1 MSYIAVWGLIV
12 SKQLSVM
19 WMGLRGFPRIQGGVE
34 IHAENICPILVE
46 LGCDV
51 HVITRSTYQHKDVG
65 ESWRGLHF
73 HNLWSPRSKTL
84 EAMLHSLVA
93 VLYAGLIKRPD
104 ILHIQSMG
112 PAFWTPLARL
122 LGLKVVMTTH
132 GIDYER
138 DSWGRLAKIV
148 LQAGEFFGMRCSNA
162 SIVISKRL
170 QQHNFDKHHAQSAL
184 IPNGVTLPELPS
196 SSDSLQQFGLQPEK
210 YVLLVS
216 RLVAE
221 KRHLDLIEAFRLA
234 NLPDEWKLVI
244 VGASDHPNA
253 YTHSVLEAIEN
264 TPNVLCTGFQSGL
277 SLSEL
282 FAHAH
287 LFVLPSSHEGM
298 PIAML
303 EALSYGLPVIA
314 SDISANVEIGLPEE
328 QYFPMGDAAAL
339 AEKIRDFVGRSLTL
353 EDREARRAWVA
364 QRYDWNDIAQR
375 TLDVYL
381 DVMGKR

>member
-1 MSYIAVWGLIV
+1 MSKKL
-12 SKQLSVM
+12 KVM
-19 WMGLRGFPRIQGGVE
+19 WMGLRGFPHVQGGVE
-34 IHAENICPILVE
+34 VHAEHICPLLAE

-51 HVITRSTYQHKDVG
+51 HVITRSPYQPKDIG
-65 ESWRGLHF
+65 KSWRDVRF
-73 HNLWSPRSKTL
+73 YNLWAPRSRNL
-84 EAMLHSLVA
+84 ETIVHSLIS
-93 VLYAGLIKRPD
+93 VLYAGLINRPD

-122 LGLKVVMTTH
+122 FGLKVVMTTH

-138 DSWGRLAKIV
+138 LTWGRLAKPV
-148 LQAGEFFGMRCSNA
+148 LLAGEFFGMRFSNA
-162 SIVISKRL
+162 RIVISKRI
-170 QQHNFDKHHAQSAL
+170 QQHNLDKHSVNSVL
-184 IPNGVTLPELPS
+184 IANGVTLPELP
-196 SSDSLQQFGLQPEK
+196 DTTNSLQQFGLQPEK

-253 YTHSVLEAIEN
+253 YTQSVFDAIEK

-277 SLSEL
+277 ALREL
-282 FAHAH
+282 YAHAH

-314 SDISANVEIGLPEE
+314 SDISANLEIELPEE
-328 QYFPMGDAAAL
+328 HYFKMGDCAAL
-339 AEKIRDFVGRSLTL
+339 AEKIQAFVGRSLTI
-353 EDREARRAWVA
+353 EDRENRRAWVS
-364 QRYDWNDIAQR
+364 QRYDWRDIAKR
-375 TLDVYL
+375 TLAVYQTL
-381 DVMGKR
+381 

>member
-1 MSYIAVWGLIV
+1 METIA
-12 SKQLSVM
+12 
-19 WMGLRGFPRIQGGVE
+19 
-34 IHAENICPILVE
+34 
-46 LGCDV
+46 
-51 HVITRSTYQHKDVG
+51 
-65 ESWRGLHF
+65 
-73 HNLWSPRSKTL
+73 
-84 EAMLHSLVA
+84 HSLVG

-138 DSWGRLAKIV
+138 HSWGRLAKFV
-148 LQAGEFFGMRCSNA
+148 LQMGEFFGMRCSNGR
-162 SIVISKRL
+162 IVISKRI
-170 QQHNFDKHHAQSAL
+170 QQHNLDKHFANSAL
-184 IPNGVTLPELPS
+184 IPNGVILPELPS
-196 SSDSLQQFGLQPEK
+196 STDALQPFGLQPEK

-234 NLPDEWKLVI
+234 NLSDEWKLAI

-253 YTHSVLEAIEN
+253 YTRSVLEAIEK
-264 TPNVLCTGFQSGL
+264 TPNVVCTGFQSGL
-277 SLSEL
+277 ALREL
-282 FAHAH
+282 YAHAH

-314 SDISANVEIGLPEE
+314 SDISANLEIELPEE
-328 QYFPMGDAAAL
+328 HYFPMGDVNMLSA
-339 AEKIRDFVGRSLTL
+339 KIRDFASRSLTH
-353 EDREARRAWVA
+353 EERETRRTWVS
-364 QRYDWNDIAQR
+364 QRYDWKDIAQR
-375 TLDVYL
+375 TLEVYQG
-381 DVMGKR
+381 VMGK

>member
-1 MSYIAVWGLIV
+1 MSYIAAWGLIV
-12 SKQLSVM
+12 SKPLSVM
-19 WMGLRGFPRIQGGVE
+19 WMGLRGFPQVQGGVE
-34 IHAENICPILVE
+34 VHAENICPLLAE

-51 HVITRSTYQHKDVG
+51 HVITRSPYQPKDVG
-65 ESWRGLHF
+65 DSWKGVRF

-84 EAMLHSLVA
+84 ETILHSLVA
-93 VLYAGLIKRPD
+93 VLYAGLINRPD

-138 DSWGRLAKIV
+138 DSWGRLAKFV
-148 LQAGEFFGMRCSNA
+148 LQAGEFFGMRYSNA
-162 SIVISKRL
+162 SIVISKRI
-170 QQHNFDKHHAQSAL
+170 QQHNLDKHYANSAL

-196 SSDSLQQFGLQPEK
+196 STDSLQPFGLVAGH
-210 YVLLVS
+210 YILLVS

-234 NLPDEWKLVI
+234 NLPEEWKLVI

-253 YTHSVLEAIEN
+253 YTRSVLDAIEK

-277 SLSEL
+277 ALREL

-298 PIAML
+298 PIALL

-314 SDISANVEIGLPEE
+314 SDISANVEIELPEE
-328 QYFPMGDAAAL
+328 HYFPMGDVSAL
-339 AEKIRDFVGRSLTL
+339 SAKIRDFAVRPLTA
-353 EDREARRAWVA
+353 EERETRRVWVA
-364 QRYDWNDIAQR
+364 QRYDWRDIAQR
-375 TLDVYL
+375 TLAIYQDI
-381 DVMGKR
+381 MAKQ

>member
-1 MSYIAVWGLIV
+1 MS
-12 SKQLSVM
+12 KKLSVM
-19 WMGLRGFPRIQGGVE
+19 WLGLRGFPEVQGGVE
-34 IHAENICPILVE
+34 VHAENICPLLAD

-51 HVITRSTYQHKDVG
+51 HVITRSPYQPKAIG
-65 ESWRGLHF
+65 KSWRKVRF

-84 EAMLHSLVA
+84 ETIAHSLVG

-138 DSWGRLAKIV
+138 DSWGKLAKFV
-148 LQAGEFFGMRCSNA
+148 LQAGEFSGMRGSHGR
-162 SIVISKRL
+162 IVISKRI
-170 QQHNFDKHHAQSAL
+170 QQHNLDKHRVNSAL

-196 SSDSLQQFGLQPEK
+196 TTDSLQPFDLQQGK
-210 YVLLVS
+210 YILLVS

-234 NLPDEWKLVI
+234 SLPDEWKLVI

-253 YTHSVLEAIEN
+253 YTQSVLAAIEK

-277 SLSEL
+277 ALSEL
-282 FAHAH
+282 YAHAH
-287 LFVLPSSHEGM
+287 VFVLPSSHEGM

-314 SDISANVEIGLPEE
+314 SDISANLEIELPEE
-328 QYFPMGDAAAL
+328 HYFPMGDVKAL
-339 AEKIRDFVGRSLTL
+339 SEKLRDFTSRLLTN
-353 EDREARRAWVA
+353 EQRETRRTWVA
-364 QRYDWNDIAQR
+364 ERYDWLDIAQQ
-375 TLDVYL
+375 TLAVYQEIL
-381 DVMGKR
+381 ARR

>member
-1 MSYIAVWGLIV
+1 MS
-12 SKQLSVM
+12 KKLSVM
-19 WMGLRGFPRIQGGVE
+19 WLGFRGFPHVQGGVE
-34 IHAENICPILVE
+34 VHAEQICPLLAE
-46 LGCDV
+46 LGCEV
-51 HVITRSTYQHKDVG
+51 HVITRSPYQPKDIG
-65 ESWRGLHF
+65 KTWRGVQF
-73 HNLWSPRSKTL
+73 HNLWSPRSKTM
-84 EAMLHSLVA
+84 ETIAHSLVG

-138 DSWGRLAKIV
+138 DSWGRLAKLV
-148 LQAGEFFGMRCSNA
+148 LKMGEFFGMRCSNGR
-162 SIVISKRL
+162 IVISKRI
-170 QQHNFDKHHAQSAL
+170 QQHNLDKHHANSVL
-184 IPNGVTLPELPS
+184 IPNGVILPELPS
-196 SSDSLQQFGLQPEK
+196 STDALQPFGLQAEK

-234 NLPDEWKLVI
+234 NLSDEWKLAI

-253 YTHSVLEAIEN
+253 YTKSVLEAIEK
-264 TPNVLCTGFQSGL
+264 TPNVVCTGFQSGL
-277 SLSEL
+277 ALREL
-282 FAHAH
+282 YAHAH
-287 LFVLPSSHEGM
+287 VFVLPSSHEGM

-314 SDISANVEIGLPEE
+314 SDISANLEIELPEE
-328 QYFPMGDAAAL
+328 HYFPMGDVNAL
-339 AEKIRDFVGRSLTL
+339 SAKIRDFAGRSLTH
-353 EDREARRAWVA
+353 EEREIRRTWVS
-364 QRYDWNDIAQR
+364 QRYDWKDIAQR

-381 DVMGKR
+381 GIIGK